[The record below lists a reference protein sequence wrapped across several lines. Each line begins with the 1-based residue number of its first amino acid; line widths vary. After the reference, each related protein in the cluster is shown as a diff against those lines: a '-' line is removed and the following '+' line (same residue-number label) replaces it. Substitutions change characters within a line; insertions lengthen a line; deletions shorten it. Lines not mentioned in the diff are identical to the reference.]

1 MSTDASSNAKGNE
14 VILVFARI
22 RPPAKRKIHRHG
34 TAKYEILENE
44 DSDNESSTPP
54 VNKGQFLNL
63 TAPRDGNIGGYVDN
77 TTEQYQFSYHKIFG
91 MDAQQNDV
99 FSEMAVPII
108 KNAFDGY
115 NGTIFAYGQ
124 TGSGKTF
131 TMTGGTS
138 NYEDRGLIPRA
149 ISYVFEQSKADK
161 DCNHKVSFRAL
172 SLWTELQFG
181 IELRN

>member
-1 MSTDASSNAKGNE
+1 MSETTAPSKAKGNE
-14 VILVFARI
+14 VILVYARI
-22 RPPAKRKIHRHG
+22 RPPAKKRIHRNG
-34 TAKYEILENE
+34 TAKHEILENE
-44 DSDNESSTPP
+44 DIDVGSTPP
-54 VNKGQFLNL
+54 INKGNFLNL
-63 TAPRDGNIGGYVDN
+63 VAPKDDRIGGYVDN
-77 TTEQYQFSYHKIFG
+77 TTEKYQFSFHKIFG
-91 MDAQQNDV
+91 MESQQNDV

-149 ISYVFEQSKADK
+149 ISYIFEQSKADK
-161 DCNHKVSFRAL
+161 ECNHTV
-172 SLWTELQFG
+172 
-181 IELRN
+181 